1 MAGPTQFNW
10 QNSTKAQRRKLYEAY
25 RSVFKD
31 ARSIRQAIEAAL
43 GKKVVGDRYVENFA
57 RAISAVGD
65 SADLFTYLSKSHPA
79 VANELMRT
87 LDARSITP
95 WEAYYR
101 KYRKD
106 DRLAVALDVDH
117 ASPLFRDPPGIKRL
131 YRDDTFYLQ
140 LDSEIEGHAIG
151 FWKTR
156 DYWFRLLLGPT
167 AVSVG
172 RQWITRDEI
181 RDDPISNA
189 ILGGPSGTG
198 NIRAI
203 SYNGKDRFPEFVV
216 IVADLSTL
224 HQFLDRGGHDLP
236 IRERTLDMFPN
247 ILETS
252 KSPWAISWVKPSF
265 VERGEWGGSRSE

>member
-1 MAGPTQFNW
+1 M
-10 QNSTKAQRRKLYEAY
+10 NSTNAERKELFKSY
-25 RSVFKD
+25 RSIFSD
-31 ARSIRQAIEAAL
+31 ARSLREAIETAW
-43 GKKVVGDRYVENFA
+43 GKSVGDRYADNFSGGKNA
-57 RAISAVGD
+57 RKHCEK
-65 SADLFTYLSKSHPA
+65 LFAYLLTHHPA
-79 VANELMRT
+79 AADDLMRT
-87 LDARSITP
+87 LQPGLRSP

-101 KYRKD
+101 KHRKD

-117 ASPLFRDPPGIKRL
+117 SSPLFREPPGIKRL

-140 LDSEIEGHAIG
+140 LDSEIEGHALG

-156 DYWFRLLLGPT
+156 EHWFRLLLGPT
-167 AVSVG
+167 VVTVG

-203 SYNGKDRFPEFVV
+203 TYNGKDRFPELVV
-216 IVADLSTL
+216 IVADLPTVQQL
-224 HQFLDRGGHDLP
+224 MVRGGHDLP
-236 IRERTLDMFPN
+236 IRERTLDMFPT

-252 KSPWAISWVKPSF
+252 KSPSAISWVSPSF
-265 VERGEWGGSRSE
+265 VSQGEWGGSRSE